1 MFFFLL
7 TIDFLIPEPSA
18 QIFNPLAEPIN
29 AIEIPR
35 KGAKAEIEIYPVIV
49 ETKIRK
55 CSIYFSV
62 VQTLLC
68 YLLIISFCWIS
79 SRK

>member
-7 TIDFLIPEPSA
+7 TIDFLIPKASA
-18 QIFNPLAEPIN
+18 QIFNPLAELIN

-35 KGAKAEIEIYPVIV
+35 KGANAEIEIYPVIV

-55 CSIYFSV
+55 CSTYFRV

>member
-7 TIDFLIPEPSA
+7 TIDFLIPEASA

-35 KGAKAEIEIYPVIV
+35 KEAKAEIEIYPVIV
-49 ETKIRK
+49 ETKIKK
-55 CSIYFSV
+55 CSLYFKV
-62 VQTLLC
+62 VKTLLF
-68 YLLIISFCWIS
+68 YLLIISFC
-79 SRK
+79 

>member
-7 TIDFLIPEPSA
+7 TIDFLIPEASA

-55 CSIYFSV
+55 CSIYFRV

>member
-7 TIDFLIPEPSA
+7 TIDFLIPEASA

-55 CSIYFSV
+55 CSIYFRV

-68 YLLIISFCWIS
+68 YLLIISFC
-79 SRK
+79 